1 MRVYRSIIIEYNQ
14 SINVY
19 STYCFCCC
27 CAIASYH
34 THTHLWLVYSY
45 WIDTNIS
52 VKMRSNTH
60 THTHES
66 WPEALAPKSI
76 VMAIIGCWRG
86 KGVADGYTND
96 VPVFL
101 FFFIIILFVQIFVQT
116 TLPSSPP
123 KGTLSF
129 HVAQKAFPTC
139 VCVCNPS
146 SYVHS
151 YSHSKREIQF
161 LCGQESILLLL
172 THTVWFFPHTHT
184 HKNLIDWIL
193 LSILNR
199 FFFWAVL
206 IVQCLQCPGIP
217 FFSQKGEAKLS
228 DYIKMAAFC
237 VCVCLSKRIE
247 RLCVIYTF
255 EQMVFK
261 KI

>member
-1 MRVYRSIIIEYNQ
+1 MLLLLLRN
-14 SINVY
+14 
-19 STYCFCCC
+19 CLLP
-27 CAIASYH
+27 H
-34 THTHLWLVYSY
+34 THTSLA
-45 WIDTNIS
+45 S
-52 VKMRSNTH
+52 VFVLDRYKHQRENEKQYTH
-60 THTHES
+60 THT
-66 WPEALAPKSI
+66 WKLAWSTSTQKHRDGNHW
-76 VMAIIGCWRG
+76 VLTGKRG
-86 KGVADGYTND
+86 GRRLYERRPCFFV
-96 VPVFL
+96 
-101 FFFIIILFVQIFVQT
+101 FFIIILFVQIFVQT

-129 HVAQKAFPTC
+129 HVAQKAFPMC
-139 VCVCNPS
+139 VCMCNPS

-199 FFFWAVL
+199 FFFLAVL